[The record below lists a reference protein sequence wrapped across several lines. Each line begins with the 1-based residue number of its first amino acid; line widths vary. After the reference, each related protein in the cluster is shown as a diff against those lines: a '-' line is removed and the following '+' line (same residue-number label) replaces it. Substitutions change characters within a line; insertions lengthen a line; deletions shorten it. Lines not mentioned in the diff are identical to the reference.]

1 MVITIQVN
9 PEIESQLRAR
19 AARGDF
25 EGARQLL
32 LDAISPTIEAI
43 LREPPP
49 EQLSVEEFDRLTDEL
64 QDDVSEYFGG
74 NVPDLPDEAITRE
87 GIYGDHP

>member
-9 PEIESQLRAR
+9 PEIESQLRAS
-19 AARGDF
+19 AARGDS
-25 EGARQLL
+25 EAVRQLL
-32 LDAISPTIEAI
+32 LDAITPTVEAI

-49 EQLSVEEFDRLTDEL
+49 EQLTVEEFDRLTDEL
-64 QDDVSEYFGG
+64 LDEVNEYYRG
-74 NVPDLPDEAITRE
+74 NIPSLPDEAITRE